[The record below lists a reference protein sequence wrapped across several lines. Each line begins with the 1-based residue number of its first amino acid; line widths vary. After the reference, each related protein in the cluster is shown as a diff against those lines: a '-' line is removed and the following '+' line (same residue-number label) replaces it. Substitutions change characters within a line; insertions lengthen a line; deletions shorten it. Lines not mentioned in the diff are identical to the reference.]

1 MLNRWL
7 NLMFLFSFIETKN
20 FILKFWSPRFSILL
34 LSVLLWSSLRT
45 KCMPR
50 PQIIESEKFLR
61 SDLESAL
68 SQIVKPRKG
77 NNPFCCTRL
86 IIKTGLKREWERR
99 KRDLEEG
106 KGLRSQNWKNSTA
119 LADHWGR
126 GELRLNILLNS
137 DFNYQFCW
145 TVRWQHYQNASL

>member
-1 MLNRWL
+1 
-7 NLMFLFSFIETKN
+7 MFLFCFIETKN
-20 FILKFWSPRFSILL
+20 FILKFWNPRFSILV
-34 LSVLLWSSLRT
+34 SNVLLWSSLRT
-45 KCMPR
+45 KCMPP

-68 SQIVKPRKG
+68 SQSMEIVKLREG

-86 IIKTGLKREWERR
+86 IIKTGLKREWDRRR

-106 KGLRSQNWKNSTA
+106 KGLWSQNWKNSTA
-119 LADHWGR
+119 LANHWGW

-145 TVRWQHYQNASL
+145 TVQWQHYQNASL